1 MTEREAI
8 KIIKEE
14 NLKNYNWFENHD
26 LRPNEVE
33 IVKLEEVW
41 TVATADERATRISE
55 ISYNNE
61 SEALDDFIE
70 RLRADKVLN
79 EYYK

>member
-1 MTEREAI
+1 MKEHEAI
-8 KIIKEE
+8 QIIDEE
-14 NLKNYNWFENHD
+14 NLKNFNWFEHHD

-33 IVKLEEVW
+33 IVKRVDFW
-41 TVATADERATRISE
+41 TVATTDERANRISE